1 MNSILIQNTVR
12 FIILLALQIFIFNN
26 INFNG
31 YINPY
36 PYILYILLYPINAN
50 KNLLLL
56 GSFALGI
63 IMDMFMNTGGV
74 HTTACI
80 ILAFL
85 RPTILKFTFGLSYE
99 YQTVKVADKLSSE
112 RFMFIL
118 ISILLHH
125 IVLFTLEIFKF
136 NFLIDITIRTL
147 LSTLFTLIISI
158 IIIYLIKPNK

>member
-1 MNSILIQNTVR
+1 MNSILIQNSVR
-12 FIILLALQIFIFNN
+12 FVVLLALQIFIFNN

-36 PYILYILLYPINAN
+36 PYVLYILLYPVNAN

-63 IMDMFMNTGGV
+63 VMDMFMNTGGV

-80 ILAFL
+80 VLAFL

-99 YQTVKVADKLSSE
+99 YQTVRVADKLSSE
-112 RFMFIL
+112 RFMYIL
-118 ISILLHH
+118 ISILIHH
-125 IVLFTLEIFKF
+125 IILFTLEIFKF
-136 NFLIDITIRTL
+136 SFVIDITIRTL

>member
-1 MNSILIQNTVR
+1 MNSVLIQNTIR
-12 FIILLALQIFIFNN
+12 FVLLLAIQIFIFNN
-26 INFNG
+26 INLSG

-36 PYILYILLYPINAN
+36 PYILFILLYPINAN
-50 KNLLLL
+50 RNLLLL
-56 GSFALGI
+56 ASFSIGI

-80 ILAFL
+80 TLAYF

-99 YQTVKVADKLSSE
+99 YQTVKVAEKLSSE

-118 ISILLHH
+118 MSILLHH
-125 IVLFTLEIFKF
+125 IILFTLEIFK
-136 NFLIDITIRTL
+136 IDSILDILLRTIF
-147 LSTLFTLIISI
+147 SSIFTLIVSI